1 MNADE
6 ANDLLELAE
15 RLAVDTVKLRDA
27 LRWEFLRQQLEEVM
41 SDDYDLGRV
50 LRIEQIFGGA
60 VNVSCGIWT
69 ETEGGRHKYFVRKYN
84 DGISEPEVR
93 FEHALV
99 NHIIDRGFGLAA
111 KVYPTRRGDTFA
123 TREEVRGGEKIKRF
137 FAVYECLDGE
147 DKYDWFRNRLADR
160 EYAAA
165 ARVLADFHHCAADFA
180 PGDLARKQPPIMEF
194 IPTLDGAFRAWAAD
208 KRGTAFDEY
217 YEAHFANIMRT
228 LELGQGIA
236 GHDLEGTP
244 MIPVHCDYHPG
255 NLKWVAEQAVALFDF
270 DWSKIDY
277 RTFDVGLAIAYF
289 CTSWDGD
296 DSGDA
301 LARQDRHLR
310 ARLSGRVGQVHG
322 PRAHGR
328 ERARGAAAH
337 DRQRQPVRPQLGPE
351 RLLRRPRA
359 GRRQVHQVP
368 QAQRHGP
375 RIHRRA
381 SARADGAHAARSGG
395 VHADRELR
403 HEHLPRRPQRRPD
416 RNLEEVTEKRLSV
429 PPAAKPVRRHEPKE
443 ADTRAG
449 GSQRDARHGMHEQ
462 DVDEAGR
469 SHGMFTTGSSAAHP
483 LVGF

>member
-15 RLAVDTVKLRDA
+15 RLAVDTVRLRDA
-27 LRWEFLRQQLEEVM
+27 LRWEFLREQLEEVM
-41 SDDYDLGRV
+41 GDDYDLGRV

-217 YEAHFANIMRT
+217 YEAHFANIMRA
-228 LELGQGIA
+228 LALGQGIA

-296 DSGDA
+296 DSGA
-301 LARQDRHLR
+301 LWLDKTAIFVR
-310 ARLSGRVGQVHG
+310 AYQEESAKYTAPG
-322 PRAHGR
+322 PMGK
-328 ERARGAAAH
+328 
-337 DRQRQPVRPQLGPE
+337 
-351 RLLRRPRA
+351 
-359 GRRQVHQVP
+359 
-368 QAQRHGP
+368 
-375 RIHRRA
+375 
-381 SARADGAHAARSGG
+381 S
-395 VHADRELR
+395 ELAV
-403 HEHLPRRPQRRPD
+403 LPRMIANGNLFVLNWDLSAYYEDPEPD
-416 RNLEEVTEKRLSV
+416 VDKYIKYLKHNVMVLEFIEEHMPELVALMQ
-429 PPAAKPVRRHEPKE
+429 PAPAA
-443 ADTRAG
+443 
-449 GSQRDARHGMHEQ
+449 
-462 DVDEAGR
+462 
-469 SHGMFTTGSSAAHP
+469 FTQTAS
-483 LVGF
+483 